1 MKERT
6 LNEYRQTKEY
16 QGSKEGRKYLNE
28 LDPVKRI
35 IAQQID
41 EEIINKDEEPVESD
55 FKALKKRIDSK
66 LEEAYKI
73 PEEIKEI
80 TLNEQMQEIAGI
92 VAPTIH
98 DVIFNEI
105 IEVMDDYEELNWGY
119 FIQDDAPTSLLD
131 ACYDHK
137 QQIHY
142 KIFQLVLQKLK

>member
-16 QGSKEGRKYLNE
+16 QGSSEGWKYLNDLE
-28 LDPVKRI
+28 NIK
-35 IAQQID
+35 
-41 EEIINKDEEPVESD
+41 K
-55 FKALKKRIDSK
+55 KKLKK
-66 LEEAYKI
+66 LEQAHKI

-92 VAPTIH
+92 VVPTIH